1 MSGFIE
7 WLEKLNESDTRVR
20 AVLRRSLAFD
30 PGSFIEAIPYVEPY
44 SLFNPQKL

>member
-7 WLEKLNESDTRVR
+7 WLEKLNETDTKVR

-30 PGSFIEAIPYVEPY
+30 PGDFPAAFPFRGAVRE
-44 SLFNPQKL
+44 KRG

>member
-7 WLEKLNESDTRVR
+7 WLEGLNEKDTKVR

-30 PGSFIEAIPYVEPY
+30 PGRYRPAYP
-44 SLFNPQKL
+44 LC